1 MITLD
6 ENTQYEAAY
15 IILPPPREMPAGTL
29 PPDDPDMVAYNECR
43 IAIHMAEEMV
53 AKMRHH
59 LSIIQQRITD
69 KTK

>member
-1 MITLD
+1 MRT
-6 ENTQYEAAY
+6 EPRHEVAY
-15 IILPPPREMPAGTL
+15 IVSPPPREMPSVML

-59 LSIIQQRITD
+59 LAIIQQRIID